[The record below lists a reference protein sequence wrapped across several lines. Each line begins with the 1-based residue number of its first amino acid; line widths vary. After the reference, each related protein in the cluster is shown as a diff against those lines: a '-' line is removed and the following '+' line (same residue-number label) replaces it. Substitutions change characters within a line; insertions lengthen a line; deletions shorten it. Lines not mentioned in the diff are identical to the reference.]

1 MSLRH
6 AMLGLLSAGPAS
18 GYDLLK
24 TFEISLQNVWPA
36 TQSQLYAELGRLSK
50 EGLVRVVAEGPRG
63 RKEYEITEEGR
74 RELRH
79 WLIEVPPNLG
89 RRSDMLLR
97 VFFLDQ
103 VDADAAR
110 GYLEGLA
117 ERAVHEHEQLRGI
130 REFVIGQ
137 GGDSLRLYGDIALEW
152 GLRMTAA
159 QRDWA
164 RWAAERI
171 AALGQKATPEREK
184 AAEQNTEKEPEQE
197 KAAGQAARTT
207 AG

>member
-24 TFEISLQNVWPA
+24 TFELSLENVWPA
-36 TQSQLYAELGRLSK
+36 TQSQLYAELGRLAK
-50 EGLVRVVAEGPRG
+50 EGLVEVAAEGPRG
-63 RKEYEITEEGR
+63 RKEYEITEKGR
-74 RELRH
+74 AELRH
-79 WLIEVPPNLG
+79 WLVEVPPTMS

-103 VDADAAR
+103 VGSDAAR
-110 GYLEGLA
+110 GYLERLA
-117 ERAVHEHEQLRGI
+117 DRAVHEHDQLLAI

-137 GGDSLRLYGDIALEW
+137 GDDALRLYGDIALEW
-152 GLRMTAA
+152 GLRLTAA

-164 RWAAERI
+164 QWAAGRV
-171 AALGQKATPEREK
+171 AALD
-184 AAEQNTEKEPEQE
+184 QE
-197 KAAGQAARTT
+197 KAGQSAAE
-207 AG
+207 

>member
-24 TFEISLQNVWPA
+24 TFEISLASVWPA

-63 RKEYEITEEGR
+63 RKEYEITEEGLA
-74 RELRH
+74 ELRH
-79 WLIEVPPNLG
+79 WLIEVPPNQS

-97 VFFLDQ
+97 IFFLDQ

-117 ERAVHEHEQLRGI
+117 EQAVEEHDQLRGI
-130 REFVIGQ
+130 RESVISE
-137 GGDSLRLYGDIALEW
+137 GDDALRLHGDIALEW
-152 GLRMTAA
+152 GLRLTAA

-164 RWAAERI
+164 EWAAARI
-171 AALGQKATPEREK
+171 AALEAL
-184 AAEQNTEKEPEQE
+184 EQE
-197 KAAGQAARTT
+197 KAGHT
-207 AG
+207 ATE